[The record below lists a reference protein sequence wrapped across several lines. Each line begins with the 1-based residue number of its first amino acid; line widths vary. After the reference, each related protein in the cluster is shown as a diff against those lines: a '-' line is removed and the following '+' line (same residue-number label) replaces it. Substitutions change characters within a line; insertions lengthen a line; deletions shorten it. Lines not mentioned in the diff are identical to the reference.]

1 MSGEKLM
8 RRRAKNILILFTVF
22 LMFIAIGFSTRS
34 TYATVMFTAS
44 GTSAKG
50 VDVTFEAQLSI
61 SGDFLTV
68 ILTNNSPVDSLNPD
82 DVLGSFY
89 FDILNDSAIRPTLS
103 YSSAIGDT
111 YKGVKNGSDTLLEVG
126 ADIQALVAKD
136 YSWQFKTFDVSFNP
150 FLGFG
155 IGTVG
160 NNNLFPNGFNGNIV
174 DGIDFAIYKG
184 DITTQSLVNP
194 DHLVKDKAIF
204 TFTGLTGFVETDIQP
219 SFAFGLGTA
228 PDSLLIPEPSTLYLL
243 GLGAFALFRKHR
255 A

>member
-1 MSGEKLM
+1 MM
-8 RRRAKNILILFTVF
+8 RVLTLFSVF
-22 LMFIAIGFSTRS
+22 LMIVAIGFSAQS
-34 TYATVMFTAS
+34 AHATVVFTAS

-50 VDVTFEAQLSI
+50 VDVTFGAQLTI
-61 SGDFLTV
+61 SDDILTV
-68 ILTNNSPVDSLNPD
+68 ILTNDSPVDSLNPD

-89 FDILNDSAIRPTLS
+89 FDILNGSGIRPTLT

-111 YKGVKNGSDTLLEVG
+111 YKGVKNGADILLEAGV
-126 ADIQALVAKD
+126 DLQAFVVND
-136 YSWQFKTFDVSFNP
+136 DSWQFKNFDAAFNP

-160 NNNLFPNGFNGNIV
+160 NSNLSPNGFNGNVV
-174 DGIDFAIYKG
+174 DGVDFAIYKG

-194 DHLVKDKAIF
+194 DQLVKDIAIF
-204 TFTGLTGFVETDIQP
+204 TFTGLTGFMEADIEP

-228 PDSLLIPEPSTLYLL
+228 PDSLLIPEPATICLL
-243 GLGAFALFRKHR
+243 GLGALALLRKRR